1 MSIQYINE
9 EYETDFSQNKST
21 RAIIDAAIPNNT
33 IITDIKLQK
42 FQKEAEKLEI
52 SPMNPDQNVEGNYEV
67 YLDYTLSDLAKMKNL
82 RFEHAIED
90 KNIYENFPKDEIE
103 RLSKSKKILLLD
115 LDETLIYA
123 DFAKEYENDTKNPY
137 DTIISFESEN
147 EINNVGIFLRPGVKL
162 FLENL
167 SKFFEIGIFTA
178 SVSEYADEVIKFL
191 DPENNFIKFK
201 LYRQNCVNVNDI
213 LKVKDLRIL
222 KNFDLKNVVLVD
234 NNMYS
239 FAAQLSN
246 GILINSFYFN
256 KNDNELYN
264 VYGYLMNYIY
274 QAEDVRK
281 VNEEFFGFKK
291 LRDEIYKKK
300 KFCYLS
306 DMSL

>member
-21 RAIIDAAIPNNT
+21 KAIIDAAIPNNT

-115 LDETLIYA
+115 LDETLIHA

>member
-115 LDETLIYA
+115 LDETLIHA

-201 LYRQNCVNVNDI
+201 LYRKNCVNVNDI

-246 GILINSFYFN
+246 GILINSFYCN

>member
-42 FQKEAEKLEI
+42 FQKDAEKLEI

-115 LDETLIYA
+115 LDETLIHA

-201 LYRQNCVNVNDI
+201 LYRKNCVNVNDI

-246 GILINSFYFN
+246 GILINSFYCN

>member
-1 MSIQYINE
+1 MLIECFNE
-9 EYETDFSQNKST
+9 KYEADFSENKQYPT
-21 RAIIDAAIPNNT
+21 IIDAANPNNT
-33 IITDIKLQK
+33 LITDIKLQK
-42 FQKEAEKLEI
+42 FQKEAKKLDI
-52 SPMNPDQNVEGNYEV
+52 SPMNSDQNIEGNYEM

-115 LDETLIYA
+115 LDETLIHA

-246 GILINSFYFN
+246 GILINSFYCN

>member
-9 EYETDFSQNKST
+9 EYETDFSQNKSA

-115 LDETLIYA
+115 LDETLIHA

-246 GILINSFYFN
+246 GILINSFYCN

>member
-115 LDETLIYA
+115 LDETLIHA

>member
-42 FQKEAEKLEI
+42 FQKDAEKLEI

-115 LDETLIYA
+115 LDETLIHA

-246 GILINSFYFN
+246 GILINSFYCN

>member
-115 LDETLIYA
+115 LDETLIHA

-137 DTIISFESEN
+137 DTIVSFESEN

-201 LYRQNCVNVNDI
+201 LYRKNCVNVNDI

-246 GILINSFYFN
+246 GILINSFYCN

>member
-42 FQKEAEKLEI
+42 FQKDAEKLEI

-115 LDETLIYA
+115 LDETLIHA

>member
-115 LDETLIYA
+115 LDETLIHA

-137 DTIISFESEN
+137 DTIVSFESEN

>member
-115 LDETLIYA
+115 LDETLIHA

-246 GILINSFYFN
+246 GILINSFYCN

>member
-115 LDETLIYA
+115 LDETLIHA

-201 LYRQNCVNVNDI
+201 LYRKNCVNVNDI

>member
-115 LDETLIYA
+115 LDETLIHA

-201 LYRQNCVNVNDI
+201 LYRKNCINVNDI